1 MSHRTGE
8 RAGVRSLGMRT
19 LALILLALAVAGTAA
34 AQRRV
39 RVGPTASSIAIDDGA
54 GSQSFTSFGASLGLL
69 SGDDGEIGFA
79 VSRYGDLSNTTCTRQ
94 MTLFAFES
102 NYYPVGAKG
111 IAPYASTSL
120 GLAHV
125 LDQHPIV
132 SLLGCDTGAQATNEI
147 ALGFGLGVRLTLGAQ
162 AAALVEGRFFQVP
175 NSAIQAL
182 EARANVSLAFG
193 KPPKTELLNGTLG
206 PAVSL
211 VSNLSGSLQARA
223 PAFGIRFR
231 RDTKKKSSSLG
242 LEIDYAQLRQS
253 GCTSDCEPNAILF
266 APGYEPSLRT
276 GWGRLYLDLG
286 LLLMGVPT
294 RGDDRGMAQGAHGG
308 LGADIVSN
316 AAVMV
321 NVNSRV
327 LWLQRNSGDNVF
339 LLQTGVSI
347 SPKLESR

>member
-1 MSHRTGE
+1 
-8 RAGVRSLGMRT
+8 MRILT
-19 LALILLALAVAGTAA
+19 LLTLAVAVCFAPRTLG

-39 RVGPTASSIAIDDGA
+39 RLGPTVSSIAIDDGS
-54 GSQSFTSFGASLGLL
+54 GSQSFRAFGGTLAFL
-69 SGDDGEIGFA
+69 SGDDGEIGVG

-94 MTLFAFES
+94 MTFLGLES
-102 NYYPVGAKG
+102 NYYPVGARG
-111 IAPYASTSL
+111 IAPYASTSF

-125 LDQHPIV
+125 LDQHPVV

-147 ALGFGLGVRLTLGAQ
+147 ALGFGLGVRVNLGAQ

-182 EARANVSLAFG
+182 EARANVSLALG
-193 KPPKTELLNGTLG
+193 GQPKTELLNGTLG

-211 VSNLSGSLQARA
+211 VSTLSGPLQPRG
-223 PAFGIRFR
+223 PAFGVRFR
-231 RDTKKKSSSLG
+231 RDTKKKSSTLG
-242 LEIDYAQLRQS
+242 LQVDYAPLRVA

-294 RGDDRGMAQGAHGG
+294 RGEDRGMAQGAHGG

-316 AAVMV
+316 AAVLV

-327 LWLQRNSGDNVF
+327 LWLQRNGGQNVF
-339 LLQTGVSI
+339 LLQTGVSV